1 MKGMKMNDFLPALIA
16 GVVFAM
22 GGMLFFAFLML
33 IGALIEWMEKS

>member
-1 MKGMKMNDFLPALIA
+1 MNDFLPALIA

-22 GGMLFFAFLML
+22 GGMLCFAFLML